1 MTAYDRLIPIEG
13 TSNVRCVGAYLTPDG
28 RRVRRGLVYR
38 SANLDALSAEGRARF
53 DRLGLGTIVDFRGV
67 NEAAAAPEFAPGVR
81 VHAPIE
87 PTVADE
93 LRRRRETRPL
103 DPDVARE
110 VMEQTYRWYALEQHG
125 AFAKVFHRL
134 LEEGDKPLLF
144 HCAAG
149 KDRTGVAAALLLSL
163 LGVPR
168 DVVVEDYML
177 SNAHYVPKALTISE
191 FPDEVRAAIVKVQ
204 PSFLNAALDT
214 IEGRWGGV
222 DRYLEDT
229 MNIGPR
235 ERMALAASLTEP
247 A

>member
-1 MTAYDRLIPIEG
+1 
-13 TSNVRCVGAYLTPDG
+13 
-28 RRVRRGLVYR
+28 
-38 SANLDALSAEGRARF
+38 
-53 DRLGLGTIVDFRGV
+53 
-67 NEAAAAPEFAPGVR
+67 

-93 LRRRRETRPL
+93 LRRRRELKPL

-110 VMEQTYRWYALEQHG
+110 VMEQTYRWYALERHD

-134 LEEGDKPLLF
+134 LEDGDKPLLF

-149 KDRTGVAAALLLSL
+149 KDRTGVAAALLLTI

-168 DVVVEDYML
+168 DVVVEDYLL

-214 IEGRWGGV
+214 IDGRWGGV
-222 DRYLEDT
+222 ERYLEDT